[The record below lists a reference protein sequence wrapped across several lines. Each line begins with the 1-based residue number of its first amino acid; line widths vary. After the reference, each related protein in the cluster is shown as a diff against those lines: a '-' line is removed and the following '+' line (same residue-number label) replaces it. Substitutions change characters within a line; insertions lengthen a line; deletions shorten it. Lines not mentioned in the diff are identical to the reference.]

1 MITTRLL
8 GAAAV
13 AALLAGSAYAQTA
26 AQPAKPT
33 TTETTPPASAP
44 PAAKPAPAA
53 ATPATPAAPSA
64 AATPAPAA
72 SATAASGGQ
81 VVAQGDLVDTLKASG
96 QFNTLLKALDA
107 ANMTG
112 TLKTHKNLTVFA
124 PTDAAFAALPAGEL
138 DKLLEDPKA
147 LQKLL
152 TYHVVNA
159 TVDSTQIKGA
169 KGVVTTVAGD
179 KLVVD
184 GSGATVLANNATV
197 TQLDVKT
204 SNNGTLHVVDKVL
217 MPQNAPS
224 VAAAPATPAAPAA
237 PATTGATSDAAATAP
252 AQPATPAQPA
262 QPATPGAKPAAQPA
276 TPATPATEPTAPAD
290 KQPEPQR

>member
-13 AALLAGSAYAQTA
+13 AALLAGSAFAQTT

-33 TTETTPPASAP
+33 TTETTPPAAAP
-44 PAAKPAPAA
+44 PAAKPTPPA
-53 ATPATPAAPSA
+53 ATPATPATPSA
-64 AATPAPAA
+64 AAPAA
-72 SATAASGGQ
+72 ATGGQ
-81 VVAQGDLVDTLKASG
+81 VVASGDIVDTLKASG
-96 QFNTLLKALDA
+96 NFTTLLKALDA
-107 ANMTG
+107 ANMTT

-138 DKLLEDPKA
+138 DKLMADPKA
-147 LQKLL
+147 MQKLL

-169 KGVVTTVAGD
+169 KGLVTTVAGD

-184 GSGATVLANNATV
+184 GSGSGVMANNAAV

-204 SNNGTLHVVDKVL
+204 TNGGTLHVVDKVL

-224 VAAAPATPAAPAA
+224 VAAS
-237 PATTGATSDAAATAP
+237 PATTGAASDAAATAP
-252 AQPATPAQPA
+252 AQPAAAPAARPGTQPAAPATTAQPA
-262 QPATPGAKPAAQPA
+262 PATAPATPDETGPAEEP
-276 TPATPATEPTAPAD
+276 TEP
-290 KQPEPQR
+290 QG

>member
-13 AALLAGSAYAQTA
+13 AALLAGSAFAQTT

-33 TTETTPPASAP
+33 TTETTPPAAAP
-44 PAAKPAPAA
+44 PAAKPTPPAATPAMPATPSAAAPAA
-53 ATPATPAAPSA
+53 AT
-64 AATPAPAA
+64 
-72 SATAASGGQ
+72 GGQ
-81 VVAQGDLVDTLKASG
+81 VVASGDIVDTLKASG
-96 QFNTLLKALDA
+96 NFTTLLKALDA
-107 ANMTG
+107 ANMTT

-138 DKLLEDPKA
+138 DKLMADPKA
-147 LQKLL
+147 MQKLL

-169 KGVVTTVAGD
+169 KGLVTTVAGD

-184 GSGATVLANNATV
+184 GSGSGVMANNAAV

-204 SNNGTLHVVDKVL
+204 TNGGTLHVVDKVL

-224 VAAAPATPAAPAA
+224 VAAS
-237 PATTGATSDAAATAP
+237 PATTGAASDAAATAP
-252 AQPATPAQPA
+252 AQPAAA
-262 QPATPGAKPAAQPA
+262 PAAQPA
-276 TPATPATEPTAPAD
+276 TQPAAPATTAQPAPATAPATPDETGPAEEPTEP
-290 KQPEPQR
+290 QG